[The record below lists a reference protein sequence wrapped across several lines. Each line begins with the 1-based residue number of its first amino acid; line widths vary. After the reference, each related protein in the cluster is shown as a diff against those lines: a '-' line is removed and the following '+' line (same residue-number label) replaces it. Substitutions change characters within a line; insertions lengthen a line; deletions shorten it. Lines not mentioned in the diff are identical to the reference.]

1 MIVLL
6 LFMLNSYNVYMYI
19 LRVETNYILLFNI
32 IFRKVGL
39 IMKSFKSLSSFF
51 KKHKWSYLWGVVWL
65 IIIDL
70 VQLLVPQILRSL
82 TNDFE
87 SNLLTRNGLIKYA
100 IYIIMTGLTIGLG
113 RYFWRIYILGTS
125 RTLEYY
131 LRNKIFN
138 HLLTLSPN
146 YFNTHKTGD
155 LMAHATNDISA
166 VRAALGQGIIMIVDS
181 GFMIIFALIMMVRT
195 TSLRLTSMVVFTL
208 PLVTFIVIKFGKII
222 YNRFKIVQEAFSNL
236 TDITQESFAGIR
248 VTKSFVQEDLVS
260 QNFSKF
266 NEENFQ
272 ANLSLVKVSGTFHP
286 LLRFV
291 AAISLFIV
299 MLYGSK
305 EVVLDRISLGDF
317 IAFNGYL
324 ALLIWPTMALGMV
337 INVLQRGAASMDRLN
352 IIFNEK
358 SEILEVEN
366 SIKINEV
373 RGKIEFKDVNFKY
386 INSNHKAVKNINFVV
401 NPGETLALVGRTGSG
416 KTTLV
421 SLLLRLYDIKD
432 GIIYLDGIDIKK
444 LSLGQLRES
453 IGYVPQEDFLFS
465 QTLEENISFGLEEV
479 STEEVIKASKEA
491 EIYDN
496 IMGFP
501 NKFKTMLGERG
512 VTLSGGQKQ
521 RSSIARALIK
531 NSPILIFDDSL
542 SAVDTETEEKIL
554 NNFKNIDT
562 KPTTIIISHR
572 ISTIRDA
579 DLILYLDD
587 GEIMERGTHEELL
600 SINGAYKNLYDK
612 QLLEEKLTKEGDK

>member
-1 MIVLL
+1 
-6 LFMLNSYNVYMYI
+6 
-19 LRVETNYILLFNI
+19 
-32 IFRKVGL
+32 
-39 IMKSFKSLSSFF
+39 MKSFKTLSNFL

-65 IIIDL
+65 LIIDL

-82 TNDFE
+82 TNDYD
-87 SNLLTRNGLIKYA
+87 NHLLTRNGLIKYA
-100 IYIIMTGLTIGLG
+100 IYMILTGLTIGLG
-113 RYFWRIYILGTS
+113 RYFWRVYILGTS

-131 LRNKIFN
+131 LRKKVFN

-146 YFNTHKTGD
+146 YFNNHKTGD

-166 VRAALGQGIIMIVDS
+166 VRAALGQGVILIVDS
-181 GFMIIFALIMMVRT
+181 GFMIILALIMMVKT
-195 TSLRLTSMVVFTL
+195 TSLKLTAMVVFTL
-208 PLVTFIVIKFGKII
+208 PLVTFIVIKFGRII

-260 QNFSKF
+260 RNFTKY

-272 ANLSLVKVSGTFHP
+272 VNLNLVKVSATFHP
-286 LLRFV
+286 LLRFI
-291 AAISLFIV
+291 AAISLFMVI
-299 MLYGSK
+299 LYGSK
-305 EVVLDRISLGDF
+305 EVILDRISLGDF

-324 ALLIWPTMALGMV
+324 ALLTWPTMALGMV

-352 IIFNEK
+352 VIFDEK

-366 SIKINEV
+366 PTILKDI
-373 RGKIEFKDVNFKY
+373 RGKIEFDNVSFQY
-386 INSNHKAVKNINFVV
+386 PNSNHEALRNINFTI
-401 NPGETLALVGRTGSG
+401 NTGETLALVGRTGSG

-421 SLLLRLYDIKD
+421 NVLLRLHDITS
-432 GIIYLDGIDIKK
+432 GNIYLDGVNIKK
-444 LSLGQLRES
+444 LTLSQLRES
-453 IGYVPQEDFLFS
+453 VGYVPQEDFLFS
-465 QTLEENISFGLEEV
+465 QTLQENISFGLEEEP
-479 STEEVIKASKEA
+479 SMETVIQAAKKS

-501 NKFKTMLGERG
+501 KGFNTILGERG

-531 NSPILIFDDSL
+531 NSPILILDDSL
-542 SAVDTETEEKIL
+542 SAVDTETEENII
-554 NNFKNIDT
+554 KNIKNINK

-572 ISTIRDA
+572 VSTIKHA

-587 GEIMERGTHEELL
+587 GEIIERGSHEELL
-600 SINGAYKNLYDK
+600 SFNGSYKNLYEK
-612 QLLEEKLTKEGDK
+612 QLLEEKLNKEGDK

>member
-1 MIVLL
+1 
-6 LFMLNSYNVYMYI
+6 
-19 LRVETNYILLFNI
+19 
-32 IFRKVGL
+32 
-39 IMKSFKSLSSFF
+39 MKSFKSLSSFF
-51 KKHKWSYLWGVVWL
+51 KQHKWSYLWGVIWL

-70 VQLLVPQILRSL
+70 VQLLVPQILKSL
-82 TNDFE
+82 TNDYD
-87 SNLLTRNGLIKYA
+87 NHLLTRNGLIKYA
-100 IYIIMTGLTIGLG
+100 IYMILTGLTIGLG

-131 LRNKIFN
+131 LRKKVFN

-146 YFNTHKTGD
+146 YFNNHKTGD

-166 VRAALGQGIIMIVDS
+166 VRAALGQGVILIVDS
-181 GFMIIFALIMMVRT
+181 GFMIILALIMMVRT
-195 TSLRLTSMVVFTL
+195 TNLRFTAMVVFTL

-248 VTKSFVQEDLVS
+248 VTKSFVQEDLIS
-260 QNFSKF
+260 QNFSKY
-266 NEENFQ
+266 NKENFQ
-272 ANLSLVKVSGTFHP
+272 ANLNLVKVSGTFHP

-299 MLYGSK
+299 ILYGSK
-305 EVVLDRISLGDF
+305 EVILDRISLADF

-324 ALLIWPTMALGMV
+324 GLLIWPTMALGMV
-337 INVLQRGAASMDRLN
+337 VNVLQRGAASMDRLN

-358 SEILEVEN
+358 SEILEMEN
-366 SIKINEV
+366 PTVIKDV
-373 RGKIEFKDVNFKY
+373 KGKIEFKDVSFQY
-386 INSNHKAVKNINFVV
+386 PNSNHEALKGINFTI
-401 NPGETLALVGRTGSG
+401 NTGETLALVGRTGSG

-421 SLLLRLYDIKD
+421 SVLLRLYDITD
-432 GIIYLDGIDIKK
+432 GNIYIDGVDIKK
-444 LSLGQLRES
+444 LSLSQLRES

-465 QTLEENISFGLEEV
+465 QTLEDNISFGLEEEA
-479 STEEVIKASKEA
+479 SPEKVIHAAKEA
-491 EIYDN
+491 EIYNN
-496 IMGFP
+496 IMEFP

-554 NNFKNIDT
+554 NNLKNINNN
-562 KPTTIIISHR
+562 PTTIIISHR
-572 ISTIRDA
+572 VSTIKHA

-587 GEIMERGTHEELL
+587 GKIIERGTHEELL
-600 SINGAYKNLYDK
+600 SFNGAYKNLYEK
-612 QLLEEKLTKEGDK
+612 QLLEEKLNKEGDK